1 MENDELRLKIIRL
14 IEANPSI
21 SQRQIA
27 QELGISLG
35 GVNYCLKALM
45 EVGWVKMDN
54 FAKSEKKLRYLY
66 ILTPRGLR
74 ERTRMTA
81 SFLAKKRDEY
91 EALLQEIGRLEHE
104 IAAARKKPNSA

>member
-1 MENDELRLKIIRL
+1 MGNDELSLKIIRL

-81 SFLAKKRDEY
+81 SFLAKKR
-91 EALLQEIGRLEHE
+91 AVILVFSLIPLGV
-104 IAAARKKPNSA
+104 IT